1 MMTTLMMIL
10 YLILRLFLSH
20 SILQVPLVGNDQD
33 TGHFPAVKNHL
44 HLAAVTNEQTSPI
57 FHVKVGDSM
66 KDLTLVIRDHGS

>member
-1 MMTTLMMIL
+1 MMTL

-20 SILQVPLVGNDQD
+20 SILEVPLVGNDQD
-33 TGHFPAVKNHL
+33 TVHFPAVKNHL
-44 HLAAVTNEQTSPI
+44 HLAAVTNEQTSAV